1 MGCKWRRPPF
11 IYPFT
16 NKRTSYHITEM
27 SSIILQTLFSG
38 LALGGIYAIVALGF
52 NITHNTTKTFN
63 FGQGEFLVAGA
74 FVAVSTL
81 LLMAGKG
88 RVDTLLPTEVT
99 PGLYIAGMVATVVFM
114 GLLGVVLYYAAV
126 RPFVGQGGLAW
137 VMSTIGFG
145 IIIQNTAL
153 AIWGPA
159 PLVMPSPLG
168 SDVVRIAGA
177 GVLPQEVLVLVVS
190 IVVMAGLDYVMRR
203 TRIGKAVRAVA
214 HNGSAATLMGI
225 NVGAVVVLAFVV
237 SSSLAGLAGML
248 IAPIT
253 TASVFMGLT
262 LALKAFSAAIV
273 GGLDNPRGCMLG
285 GFLLG
290 LIEAL
295 VGLWQAEMREITI
308 FLLIILVLVLKPEGL
323 LGRRYAEKV

>member
-1 MGCKWRRPPF
+1 
-11 IYPFT
+11 
-16 NKRTSYHITEM
+16 M
-27 SSIILQTLFSG
+27 SASLLQAVFSG
-38 LALGGIYAIVALGF
+38 LALGSIYALVALGF

-74 FVAVSTL
+74 YVSVSAVL
-81 LLMAGKG
+81 LLAGKPITG
-88 RVDTLLPTEVT
+88 ALSAIEVT
-99 PGLYIAGMVATVVFM
+99 PGRYLAALAISIVVL
-114 GLLGVVLYYAAV
+114 GALGVLLYHAAV
-126 RPFVGQGGLAW
+126 KPFVGQGGLAW

-168 SDVVRIAGA
+168 NDVIRIGGA
-177 GVLPQEVLVLVVS
+177 GVLPQEILVLVAS
-190 IVVMAGLDYVMRR
+190 IAVMVCLDFVMRK
-203 TRIGKAVRAVA
+203 TKIGKAVRAVA
-214 HNGSAATLMGI
+214 HSGPAATLMGI
-225 NVGAVVVLAFVV
+225 NVSAIVVLAFVV
-237 SSSLAGLAGML
+237 SSALAGLAGLL

-273 GGLDNPRGCMLG
+273 GGLNNARGCMLG

-295 VGLWQAEMREITI
+295 VGLWQAELREISI

-323 LGRRYAEKV
+323 LGRRLVEKV